1 MFRKTTSNLDLRTE
15 LKSTAADETGLLKRT
30 ADPNLV
36 KLEKMR
42 RIERNLG
49 LIRTERSPMQR
60 TVGFAA

>member
-15 LKSTAADETGLLKRT
+15 LKSTAADESGLLKRT